1 MPKPL
6 ANALA
11 SHSARCL
18 AAATLLLAFAGA
30 PCAHAQ
36 SARGATEAPRSEAEQ
51 AAELAKVQQ
60 AATDLLVRTILKRS
74 RNLPNA
80 TVDDYRVTALGL
92 RLARQMS
99 PGDAELLRR
108 EIEAWTAA
116 DDAARVMEASR
127 ELIRLDPRD
136 TIAQL
141 RLIDSQIG
149 RLNTVEER
157 RSAYGRL
164 LGPAGERLRPSI
176 RSRLALDAALLA
188 REDGDEEAFLR
199 LLTDAT
205 LLDETNKNAAA
216 LYASMLLPTAQ
227 TRVER
232 FELIANVLQAD
243 PLDPGAYE
251 NAAIELMS
259 AGAYEASLRF
269 LDRMRDLLGE
279 AGRDFMSR
287 AYLSDP
293 QLFNEDRASDYL
305 IAAWQHRGVAQAIS
319 FINDAQGQVEGRFS
333 SEFRRLQEQGA
344 SVAQLQ
350 EALQQQ
356 RFPWLPYQ
364 LERMRVLMLVGQ
376 SEDARKELAFSNRP
390 LQRDQFSATLDP
402 FDLDGFIEPPAVTD
416 ELRRSVAAEF
426 PDAQASVVAQEA
438 SKRARL
444 ARDINPLHEAVTRFL
459 LSTRDRIALLD
470 ADERIDEASKLLV
483 EVNLTLE
490 SVWLLLVS
498 ELSVDLAEER
508 FENLLDALR
517 ENALEEGAVARY
529 RGWIAANRGDF
540 ETARELLTPLAES
553 DASALYALGM
563 TELRSGNTDEA
574 VRRFQQLRVRFPQ
587 TALACVSRDRLEQL
601 TGTRPGPLP
610 GSDEVNRYALRFA
623 PGLERM
629 TRSAREFMSLSVR
642 PTAGTLGPLDRHELV
657 LEISNTSG
665 RPLAVGPNSPINSQ
679 FLFTPRLQ
687 IDGTSVLD
695 RWRDSLEAQLRSRN
709 RIAPD
714 AMLSAEVRQQLS
726 AAIAQGIFL
735 RSMRM
740 LEVVDVDRVLRLEP
754 NESIRVRVWGGQ
766 GIAGQLLDRDPTERV
781 TIAWS
786 VAQGFVQVRRM
797 SATGQATPAFTSGPM
812 SLNTQASPVLR
823 VRLPDVS
830 QELLAE
836 RLLNSSGEEF
846 VKTLMQAS
854 AVMSGVAEPQQAALV
869 RDAMLERI
877 PRLTDLELSYLALRL
892 TELFQL
898 DRDDEL
904 RIALRDLA
912 IERLTVADLS
922 DPTTQLLA
930 VASMIALVRGADAP
944 IVRLSRESSQPD
956 LAEFAAVFAQIFEQA
971 GFVVEPE
978 DPTSELGD
986 DEEEEE
992 EEPVYEVG
1000 EDLFTS
1006 PDK

>member
-11 SHSARCL
+11 SHPVRCL
-18 AAATLLLAFAGA
+18 AAATLLVAFAGA
-30 PCAHAQ
+30 PNAHAQ
-36 SARGATEAPRSEAEQ
+36 STRGATEAPRSEAEQ

-74 RNLPNA
+74 RDLPNP
-80 TVDDYRVTALGL
+80 TVVDYRVTALGL

-116 DDAARVMEASR
+116 DDAARVMEVTR

-157 RSAYGRL
+157 RAAYERL
-164 LGPAGERLRPSI
+164 LGPAGERLRASI

-188 REDGDEEAFLR
+188 REDGDDEAFLR
-199 LLTDAT
+199 RLTDAT

-216 LYASMLLPTAQ
+216 LYASMLLPIAQ

-293 QLFNEDRASDYL
+293 QRFDEARASDYL
-305 IAAWQHRGVAQAIS
+305 IAAWQHRGVAQALS

-333 SEFRRLQEQGA
+333 SEFRQLQEQGA
-344 SVAQLQ
+344 SAAQLQ
-350 EALQQQ
+350 EALQQNG
-356 RFPWLPYQ
+356 FPLLPYQ
-364 LERMRVLMLVGQ
+364 LERKRALMLVGQ
-376 SEDARKELAFSNRP
+376 SEDARQELAFSNRP
-390 LQRDQFSATLDP
+390 LQRDQFSTNLNP

-416 ELRRSVAAEF
+416 EMLRSVAAEF
-426 PDAQASVVAQEA
+426 PDAQANEVGQEA

-459 LSTRDRIALLD
+459 LSSRNLMDRLNAS
-470 ADERIDEASKLLV
+470 EQVEEATKRRF

-498 ELSVDLAEER
+498 ELSVDLAEDR
-508 FENLLDALR
+508 FENLLEALN
-517 ENALEEGAVARY
+517 EDALEESAIARY

-563 TELRSGNTDEA
+563 TELRSGNIDEA
-574 VRRFQQLRVRFPQ
+574 IRRFQQVRVRFPQ
-587 TALACVSRDRLEQL
+587 TALACVSRDRLELL
-601 TGTRPGPLP
+601 TGSRPGPLP

-629 TRSAREFMSLSVR
+629 TRAAREFMSLSVR

-679 FLFTPRLQ
+679 FLFTPRVELN
-687 IDGTSVLD
+687 GKAYLD
-695 RWRDSLEAQLRSRN
+695 IHRDRLLAEARRRLGVAEN
-709 RIAPD
+709 AP
-714 AMLSAEVRQQLS
+714 LPETVRERVDLLV
-726 AAIAQGIFL
+726 AQEIFAT
-735 RSMRM
+735 SMRM

-754 NESIRVRVWGGQ
+754 NESVRVPVWGGQ
-766 GIAGQLLDRDPTERV
+766 GMAGQLLDRDPTERI

-786 VAQGFVQVRRM
+786 VAQGFVQTQRM
-797 SATGQATPAFTSGPM
+797 STAGWASPAFTSGPM
-812 SLNTQASPVLR
+812 SLNTQVSPVLR

-846 VKTLMQAS
+846 VNTLMQAS
-854 AVMSGVAEPQQAALV
+854 AVMSGVGDPQEAALV
-869 RDAMLERI
+869 RDAMLERV
-877 PRLTDLELSYLALRL
+877 PRLTDLELTYLALRL

-904 RIALRDLA
+904 RIALRDLSQ
-912 IERLTVADLS
+912 ERLSASDLS

-930 VASMIALVRGADAP
+930 VASMVSLVRGADAP

-956 LAEFAAVFAQIFEQA
+956 LAEFAAVFAQIFEEA
-971 GFVVEPE
+971 GFAVEPE
-978 DPTSELGD
+978 DPTSELGGN
-986 DEEEEE
+986 EEQ

-1000 EDLFTS
+1000 EDMFTS